1 MRFFRSS
8 WKIAVPPLLL
18 LLLAFVPSSLIR
30 QLFYGLLAIPLLPL
44 INRLGLLCP
53 NVVCFL
59 TPGGAIFTAIVW
71 AILLYITLCVLRYFR
86 HWTNAFVLGAVSAA
100 AIAGTYVYTPDPDFA
115 GGVASYNILIYFPL
129 VILALVCWIP
139 AVVFYIIF
147 MREPGS
153 KPLLK
158 VMSPLVLLL
167 ALPSEMIWIVRW
179 LGQFI

>member
-1 MRFFRSS
+1 M
-8 WKIAVPPLLL
+8 
-18 LLLAFVPSSLIR
+18 
-30 QLFYGLLAIPLLPL
+30 
-44 INRLGLLCP
+44 
-53 NVVCFL
+53 
-59 TPGGAIFTAIVW
+59 
-71 AILLYITLCVLRYFR
+71 
-86 HWTNAFVLGAVSAA
+86 
-100 AIAGTYVYTPDPDFA
+100 GTHVYTPDSDFA

-139 AVVFYIIF
+139 AVVFYVIF
-147 MREPGS
+147 MREPGN

>member
-1 MRFFRSS
+1 MRFFRPS
-8 WKIAVPPLLL
+8 WSIAVPPLLL
-18 LLLAFVPSSLIR
+18 FLLSFVPSNLIR

-44 INRLGLLCP
+44 INRLGLRCP
-53 NVVCFL
+53 DVGCFL
-59 TPGGAIFTAIVW
+59 APGGAIFTAIIW
-71 AILLYITLCVLRYFR
+71 AILLYITLCALRYFR
-86 HWTNAFVLGAVSAA
+86 HWTNAVVLAAVSAA

-115 GGVASYNILIYFPL
+115 GGVAWYNMFIYFPL
-129 VILALVCWIP
+129 VILAVVCWLP

-147 MREPGS
+147 MREPGT

-167 ALPSEMIWIVRW
+167 ALPYETLWIVRW